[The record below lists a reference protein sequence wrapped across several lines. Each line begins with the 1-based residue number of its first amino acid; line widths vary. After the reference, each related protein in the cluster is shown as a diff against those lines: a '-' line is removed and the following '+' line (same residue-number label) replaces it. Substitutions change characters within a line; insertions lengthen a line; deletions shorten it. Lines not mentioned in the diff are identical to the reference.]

1 MPAPE
6 ARNTERPRSLFNGN
20 VAQRVLTYGLCLAVG
35 GAWAFL
41 TSRASEE
48 DMEKLEKHHK
58 EDVEQVKKSLKIL
71 ETNGV
76 KVCQFLDRQDK
87 QAGGPGLD
95 CKDPG

>member
-6 ARNTERPRSLFNGN
+6 APRRERSLFNGN

-35 GAWAFL
+35 GAWIHI
-41 TSRASEE
+41 TSRASES